1 VGSKEQKDDEDF
13 MLEAVAEAHKAFSVG
28 EVPVGAVIVRD
39 GKILSRAHNQR
50 ESTSDPLGHAELRA
64 LQIASQN
71 TGDWRFE
78 GCSIYV
84 TLEPCPMCTGALLET
99 RMKRLIYG
107 AADQRFGAAGSVI
120 NLADYPGLPR
130 RLEVKAGVLEDQCRE
145 LLARF
150 FRRERKKKNIRRD
163 G

>member
-1 VGSKEQKDDEDF
+1 VSSEEQKNDEDF
-13 MLEAVAEAHKAFSVG
+13 MREAIAEAHKAFNSG

-39 GKILSRAHNQR
+39 GEILSRAHNLR

-64 LQIASQN
+64 LYIASQHR
-71 TGDWRFE
+71 GDWRLD

-99 RMKRLIYG
+99 RMKRLVFG
-107 AADQRFGAAGSVI
+107 APDERFGAAGSMM

-130 RLEVKAGVLEDQCRE
+130 RLEVKAGVLEDECRE
-145 LLARF
+145 LLTCF
-150 FRRERKKKNIRRD
+150 FRRERKKSI
-163 G
+163 